1 MDIYANQHKRASN
14 RLLALATASLVCF
27 GLASFA
33 QAKTPYKGEG
43 HMMIEPSEMS
53 WKPVASMAAGA
64 EITVLEGDLSSGK
77 PFTIRLRLPAD
88 YKVLPHIHPAYERVT
103 VLSGTFHFAHGEEF
117 RRDEAKALP
126 TGSLAIMAPGEPM
139 FGYAGEQGT
148 VIQLHGT
155 GPCGIEYL
163 NPADDP
169 RK

>member
-1 MDIYANQHKRASN
+1 MDTYAKQCQPGRKIILAVAS
-14 RLLALATASLVCF
+14 ATLVCF
-27 GLASFA
+27 SLVSVV

-53 WKPVASMAAGA
+53 WKPVASMAEGA
-64 EITVLEGDLSSGK
+64 EITVLEGDLSSGE

-103 VLSGTFHFAHGEEF
+103 VLSGTFYFAHGEEF
-117 RRDEAKALP
+117 RHDEARALP

-148 VIQLHGT
+148 VIQLHGN
-155 GPCGIEYL
+155 GPWGIEYL